1 MRVTF
6 GRSPKSDQKDC
17 LKPAVSR
24 LPPRP
29 AHRPHRPAH
38 HADAARHPKCGIDL
52 RLSPLPLDLQNV
64 GVCRPTVLAII
75 KSRTCRYRRQVSVR
89 LGEPQNTKEADHGA
103 FQTKSGSAQRNTLIH
118 ISDGSECTGQ
128 RRKEIQKPLVFGGI
142 LSPISFAAERNG
154 AVGDGTFP

>member
-1 MRVTF
+1 
-6 GRSPKSDQKDC
+6 
-17 LKPAVSR
+17 
-24 LPPRP
+24 
-29 AHRPHRPAH
+29 
-38 HADAARHPKCGIDL
+38 
-52 RLSPLPLDLQNV
+52 
-64 GVCRPTVLAII
+64 LAII